1 MGNFPLPKTIQDKD
15 LSETKKDM
23 YYIFAPL
30 SIPLL
35 PVYKV
40 YSTYVYVL
48 NYIVPRI
55 DYNLYARKF

>member
-30 SIPLL
+30 SIPPLL
-35 PVYKV
+35 VYKV
-40 YSTYVYVL
+40 YSPYVYVL